1 MTTRRFLTRFLS
13 LLLALAPAFH
23 APLAMAEAAK
33 PGEPGYI
40 PTVIVTGANRGIGLA
55 LASQYLARGYRVI
68 ATARKP
74 AEATALNQ
82 LAAASKGLFIVEQ
95 LDVIDLDAI
104 DALAAKYQGQPI
116 DVVMNNAGV
125 TGGGENQV
133 FGKNMKY
140 ELFDEVHRVNVV
152 APLKMAEAFLPH
164 LQASQQKKFAIVSSS
179 QGSIGT
185 TERPGLYIYRSSKA
199 AVNMIGKN
207 LALQLKGKGIAVA
220 MINPGP
226 VDTDMMKGLPKSFL
240 RATDDAARDLIQIT
254 DAANLENTG
263 TFWDFTGTVIPW

>member
-1 MTTRRFLTRFLS
+1 MSLRRLLIRS
-13 LLLALAPAFH
+13 LAFVLAAAPALVTSPVAA
-23 APLAMAEAAK
+23 APG

-55 LASQYLARGYRVI
+55 LAEQYLARGYRVI

-74 AEATALNQ
+74 AEATALNT
-82 LAAASKGLFIVEQ
+82 LAAASKGLFIVEP

-104 DALAAKYQGQPI
+104 DALAAKYKDLPI

-125 TGGGENQV
+125 TGGGQNQV
-133 FGKNMKY
+133 FGRNMQY
-140 ELFDEVHRVNVV
+140 ELFDEVFRVNAV

-164 LQASQQKKFAIVSSS
+164 LQAGQQKKFTIVSSS
-179 QGSIGT
+179 QGSIGGT
-185 TERPGLYIYRSSKA
+185 KQAGLYIYRSSKA
-199 AVNMIGKN
+199 AANMIGKN
-207 LALQLKGKGIAVA
+207 LSLQLKGKGIAVA

-240 RATDDAARDLIQIT
+240 RATEDAARDLIQIT

-263 TFWDFTGTVIPW
+263 TFWDFTGTVLPW